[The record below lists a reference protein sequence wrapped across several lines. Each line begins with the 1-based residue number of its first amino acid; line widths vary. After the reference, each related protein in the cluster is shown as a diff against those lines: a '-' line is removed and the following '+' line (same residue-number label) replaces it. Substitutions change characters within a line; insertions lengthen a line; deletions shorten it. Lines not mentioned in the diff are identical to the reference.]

1 MFVYYKYV
9 PYICIKQMRKRF
21 LFETNKTMTTQINI
35 IVEAIKE
42 TAIEMVKSGYSL
54 NDVALQIANRFDNAI
69 ARLVIT
75 DIALD
80 LGMKDQA
87 TKYLLQF

>member
-1 MFVYYKYV
+1 
-9 PYICIKQMRKRF
+9 
-21 LFETNKTMTTQINI
+21 MTTQISI
-35 IVEAIKE
+35 IVEVIKE
-42 TAIEMVKSGYSL
+42 TAIEMVKSGQSL

-69 ARLVIT
+69 ARLVIA

-87 TKYLLQF
+87 TKYLSQF